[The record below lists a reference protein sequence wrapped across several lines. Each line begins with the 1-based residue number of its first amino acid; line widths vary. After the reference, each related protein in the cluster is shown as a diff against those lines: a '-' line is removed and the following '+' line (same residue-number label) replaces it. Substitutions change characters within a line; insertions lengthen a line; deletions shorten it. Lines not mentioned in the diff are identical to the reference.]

1 MSDAI
6 RVPWSPLARVT
17 AIIGGICTVGS
28 VIMVALFLATS

>member
-17 AIIGGICTVGS
+17 AIVGGICTVGS
-28 VIMVALFLATS
+28 VVMLALYLATS